1 MGDSNPYKD
10 SVGNA
15 TVSLPIVAVLA
26 YGNQSYYTPES
37 DYESMMEVAF
47 FLNKYY
53 LWVVFAIGFPGNL
66 STIITIIRMRSLGSF
81 TLYVVILAVMDNL
94 AITLK
99 LLIYQILQKKVNIGT
114 SGCRTFQ
121 FFGNF
126 MVSYANWV
134 LVIMAVERLLA
145 VKYPLKIQKLMNCKR
160 SVLALSIVGSVI
172 AGIYLPILWTAYFN
186 EIQQTC
192 CFDTSSA
199 WLLSFL
205 QWANVS
211 MSAFIPFSVLTV
223 CNLLIV
229 RVIKESFRV
238 RNALRSMQQTVGL
251 KHKTSFYKYDVSVQR
266 QVTIMLFTTTL
277 VFVVLMF
284 PLCAFKVA
292 DSRWK
297 VEPLSNEYAAKYLVY
312 QLSYMLCDSTH
323 AVNFYLYFLS
333 ARKFRSHFL
342 AMSSCATPTRAASL

>member
-1 MGDSNPYKD
+1 MGDLKTYKD

-15 TVSLPIVAVLA
+15 TVSLPTISPSA
-26 YGNQSYYTPES
+26 YGNQSFYTPES
-37 DYESMMEVAF
+37 HYQSIIDVAF

-66 STIITIIRMRSLGSF
+66 STIITIVRMRSLGSF
-81 TLYVVILAVMDNL
+81 TLYVVVLAVMDNL
-94 AITLK
+94 AISLK
-99 LLIYQILQKKVNIGT
+99 LLFYQIFENKVNMGT
-114 SGCRTFQ
+114 SGCRTFH

-145 VKYPLKIQKLMNCKR
+145 VKYPLKIQKLMNCRR
-160 SVLALSIVGSVI
+160 SIVALSIVGSVI
-172 AGIYLPILWTAYFN
+172 AGIYLPILWTAYYN
-186 EIQQTC
+186 ETHQAC
-192 CFDTSSA
+192 DFDNSSPR
-199 WLLSFL
+199 LLSFL

-229 RVIKESFRV
+229 RVIRESFRV
-238 RNALRSMQQTVGL
+238 RNALRSMQPAVGL
-251 KHKTSFYKYDVSVQR
+251 KHKSSFYKYDISVQR

-277 VFVVLMF
+277 VFVLLMF

-292 DSRWK
+292 DTHWK
-297 VEPLSNEYAAKYLVY
+297 VEALSNEYAAKYLVY
-312 QLSYMLCDSTH
+312 QLSYILCDSTH
-323 AVNFYLYFLS
+323 AINFYLYFLS
-333 ARKFRSHFL
+333 ARKFRNHFL
-342 AMSSCATPTRAASL
+342 AMSSCATPTRATSV